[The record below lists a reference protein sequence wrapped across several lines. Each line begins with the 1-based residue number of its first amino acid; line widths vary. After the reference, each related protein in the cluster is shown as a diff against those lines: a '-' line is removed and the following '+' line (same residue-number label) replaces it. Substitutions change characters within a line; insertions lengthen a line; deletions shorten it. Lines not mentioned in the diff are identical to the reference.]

1 MLTIVI
7 LLIALAVFD
16 IAALL
21 WGFNSTDGK
30 DSPEWERR
38 RVWSAFH

>member
-21 WGFNSTDGK
+21 WGFNSTDGIE
-30 DSPEWERR
+30 SSEWERR
-38 RVWSAFH
+38 GYWSAFH

>member
-7 LLIALAVFD
+7 LLIVLAVFD

-21 WGFNSTDGK
+21 WGFNSI
-30 DSPEWERR
+30 DSMDSLEWERR
-38 RVWSAFH
+38 GHWSAFH